1 MTLRPASTRYGA
13 NWGDDPNFV
22 QNDDIMAWPFDAS
35 DGLVTPAEAV
45 ERMRQRSGSSVEA
58 WRLPSLMVATF
69 QSAAHQRLA
78 QRAGVDA
85 PRSFDAP
92 LGLGLTGEV
101 PVAVARI
108 GVGAPIAAIVL
119 EEAIARGVRTV
130 LVVGSAGSL
139 HADLRVGDSVI
150 VTGAEREDGT
160 SHHYLPAG
168 SEVTA
173 DPELTAR
180 LASAAVRRGLAPRQ
194 GRAWTID
201 APYRETVAAITR
213 HREAGVLVV
222 EMEAAAIFAVA
233 QVRGVRA
240 ALLVAISDEL
250 SGPGWGYGFSDTR
263 YRDALLASADA
274 AMDCALELGA

>member
-1 MTLRPASTRYGA
+1 MRAWIHWRAL
-13 NWGDDPNFV
+13 
-22 QNDDIMAWPFDAS
+22 QNGEIVAWPFDSS

-45 ERMRQRSGSSVEA
+45 ERMRERAGSSVEA
-58 WRLPSLMVATF
+58 WRLPPLMVATF
-69 QSAAHQRLA
+69 QTVAYQRLA
-78 QRAGVDA
+78 ARAGVDA
-85 PRSFDAP
+85 PASFDAP
-92 LGLGLTGEV
+92 LSVGAMGEA
-101 PVAVARI
+101 PVVVARI
-108 GVGAPIAAIVL
+108 GVGAPMAAIVL

-139 HADLRVGDSVI
+139 RPELGVGESVI

-160 SHHYLPAG
+160 SHHYLPVGTVVAP
-168 SEVTA
+168 

-180 LASAAVRRGLAPRQ
+180 LASAAARRGLAPRQ

-201 APYRETVAAITR
+201 APYRETAAAISR

-233 QVRGVRA
+233 QVRGIRA

-250 SGPGWGYGFSDTR
+250 AGPRWRWGFGDAR
-263 YRDALLASADA
+263 YRDTLLTSADA
-274 AMDCALELGA
+274 AMDCAGELLT

>member
-1 MTLRPASTRYGA
+1 MQA
-13 NWGDDPNFV
+13 V
-22 QNDDIMAWPFDAS
+22 AWPFDAS
-35 DGLVTPAEAV
+35 DGLVTPAESV
-45 ERMRQRSGSSVEA
+45 ERARERAGASAEA
-58 WRLPSLMVATF
+58 WRLPPLMVATF
-69 QSAAHQRLA
+69 QSVAHQRLA
-78 QRAGVDA
+78 ARAGVDTR
-85 PRSFDAP
+85 PSWDAP
-92 LGLGLTGEV
+92 LSVGAVGQV
-101 PVAVARI
+101 PVVLARI

-139 HADLRVGDSVI
+139 RSDLAVGDSVI

-168 SEVTA
+168 TVVAA
-173 DPELTAR
+173 DEELSAR
-180 LASAAVRRGLAPRQ
+180 LTSAAERRGLVPRQ

-201 APYRETVAAITR
+201 APYRETAAAISR

-250 SGPGWGYGFSDTR
+250 SGPRYRWGFGDAR
-263 YRDALLASADA
+263 YRDTLLTSADA
-274 AMDCALELGA
+274 AMDCATELGAGAVWGQE

>member
-1 MTLRPASTRYGA
+1 
-13 NWGDDPNFV
+13 
-22 QNDDIMAWPFDAS
+22 MAWPFDAS

-45 ERMRQRSGSSVEA
+45 ERMRERAGASAEA
-58 WRLPSLMVATF
+58 WRLPPLMVATF
-69 QSAAHQRLA
+69 QAQSHQRLLA
-78 QRAGVDA
+78 RAGADA
-85 PRSFDAP
+85 LPSFDAP
-92 LGLGLTGEV
+92 LTVGAIGEV
-101 PVAVARI
+101 PVVVARL
-108 GVGAPIAAIVL
+108 GVGAPIAAIVM

-139 HADLRVGDSVI
+139 HPGLAVGDSVI

-168 SEVTA
+168 ALVEA
-173 DPELTAR
+173 DGDLSAR
-180 LASAAVRRGLAPRQ
+180 LGSAATGRGLTPAE

-201 APYRETVAAITR
+201 APYRETAAGISR

-233 QVRGVRA
+233 QVRQVRA

-250 SGPGWGYGFSDTR
+250 SGPRWRWGFGEARYLDTLV
-263 YRDALLASADA
+263 AAADA
-274 AMDCALELGA
+274 AMDCAAALGG